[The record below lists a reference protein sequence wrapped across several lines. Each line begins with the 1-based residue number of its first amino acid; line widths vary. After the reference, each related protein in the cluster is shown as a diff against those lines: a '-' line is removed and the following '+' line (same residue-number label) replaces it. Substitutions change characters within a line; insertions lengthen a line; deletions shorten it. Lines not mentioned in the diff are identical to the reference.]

1 MSFLNK
7 VRQQKYLSF
16 TVILFTLS
24 IGILIGTVLNSG
36 VKANSQSGGSS
47 APGATPLVIPEP
59 VQLQNQFTA
68 LAKLLEPSVVN
79 ISTEYDPAKDK
90 AVGKKANPRRHQ
102 PVPNGDEEDQGGGSG
117 GGGGNGGGGNGGGN
131 DENSMQQFFQRYF
144 GGGGG
149 TGGINPFGGGPAQ
162 EEPRASL
169 GSGVIVDKNGY
180 ILTNNHVVE
189 KATRMKVKFNGDD
202 TEYEAKLIGT
212 DPLTDLAVIHINKTG
227 LTPAKI
233 GNSDAIQVGD
243 WAVAIGSPF
252 GFQATVTAGIISAK
266 QRRIAEDGPNS
277 SFQPFLQTD
286 AAINPGNSGGPLLN
300 INGEV
305 IGINTMIASRSGGYQ
320 GIGFAMPINTAVRVY
335 NEIIKTGHVTRGSIG
350 ISLREAPDRKELLKA
365 FGAKNGVFVEDV
377 TAGGPA
383 EKAGLK
389 VEDIITSVNGKVIK
403 DGQDLIDTV
412 SSIPVGS
419 KATLRVLRDHT
430 EKTYEV
436 TVGDREKVHAATLA
450 LAEKPPEE
458 GGDQHLSTTQ
468 PRLGIT
474 FKNLTDGM
482 RAQTGFKGK
491 GGVVVDA
498 VEPDSFADGVGLIKG
513 DVVQSI
519 VADNDHITINSVDDV
534 KQIAGKLKAGES
546 VALKVMRHVPGG
558 GAWQPVYL
566 AGTVPAA
573 Q

>member
-24 IGILIGTVLNSG
+24 IGILIGTLLNSG

-90 AVGKKANPRRHQ
+90 TVTKKANPRRRQ
-102 PVPNGDEEDQGGGSG
+102 QVPNNDDEEQNGGGSG
-117 GGGGNGGGGNGGGN
+117 GGGGN
-131 DENSMQQFFQRYF
+131 DENSMQQFMQRFF

-149 TGGINPFGGGPAQ
+149 TGGMNPFGGPAQ

-169 GSGVIVDKNGY
+169 GSGVVVDKNGY

-233 GNSDAIQVGD
+233 GNSDGIQVGD

-266 QRRIAEDGPNS
+266 QRRIAEDGANS

-305 IGINTMIASRSGGYQ
+305 VGINTMIASRSGGYQ

-365 FGAKNGVFVEDV
+365 FGAKNGVFIEDV

-389 VEDIITSVNGKVIK
+389 VEDIIVSVNGKMIK

-419 KATLRVLRDHT
+419 KATLQVLRDHS

-450 LAEKPPEE
+450 SAEKPPEE
-458 GGDQHLSTTQ
+458 GGGDQHLSATQ

-482 RAQTGFKGK
+482 RTQTGFKGK
-491 GGVVVDA
+491 GGVLVDG
-498 VEPDSFADGVGLIKG
+498 VEPDSFADGVGLVKG
-513 DVVQSI
+513 DVVESI
-519 VADNDHITINSVDDV
+519 VADNEHITISSLDDV
-534 KQIAGKLKAGES
+534 KKISGKLKAGES
-546 VALKVMRHVPGG
+546 VALKVMRHIPGG
-558 GAWQPVYL
+558 PWQPVYL

>member
-1 MSFLNK
+1 MSFINK

-24 IGILIGTVLNSG
+24 IGILIGTVFNSG
-36 VKANSQSGGSS
+36 VKANGQSGSS

-68 LAKLLEPSVVN
+68 LAKMLEPSVVN
-79 ISTEYDPAKDK
+79 ISTEYDPSKDK
-90 AVGKKANPRRHQ
+90 AVSKKANPRNRRQ
-102 PVPNGDEEDQGGGSG
+102 PVPNGDEEDQGGGNS
-117 GGGGNGGGGNGGGN
+117 GGGN
-131 DENSMQQFFQRYF
+131 DENSMQQFMQRFF

-149 TGGINPFGGGPAQ
+149 GGINPFGGGPMQ

-169 GSGVIVDKNGY
+169 GSGVIVDRNGY

-212 DPLTDLAVIHINKTG
+212 DPLTDLAVIHINRTG

-266 QRRIAEDGPNS
+266 QRRIAEDGASS

-350 ISLREAPDRKELLKA
+350 ISLRETPDRKELLKA
-365 FGAKNGVFVEDV
+365 FGAKTGVFVEDV

-389 VEDIITSVNGKVIK
+389 VEDIILSVNGKMIK

-419 KATLRVLRDHT
+419 KATLKVLRDHS
-430 EKTYEV
+430 EKTFEV
-436 TVGDREKVHAATLA
+436 TVGDREKVHAATLTSS
-450 LAEKPPEE
+450 AERPPE
-458 GGDQHLSTTQ
+458 GPDQNSSTQ
-468 PRLGIT
+468 PKLGIT
-474 FKNLTDGM
+474 FRNLTEGM

-491 GGVVVDA
+491 GGVLVDG

-519 VADNDHITINSVDDV
+519 VANNEHIEVNSLDDV
-534 KQIAGKLKAGES
+534 KQISGKLKAGES
-546 VALKVMRHVPGG
+546 VALKIMRHVPGG
-558 GAWQPVYL
+558 NWQPVYL

>member
-36 VKANSQSGGSS
+36 VKANSQSGSS

-59 VQLQNQFTA
+59 VQLQNSFAT

-90 AVGKKANPRRHQ
+90 EKSTTSKKANPHGRRQ
-102 PVPNGDEEDQGGGSG
+102 PAPNTDEEDQSG
-117 GGGGNGGGGNGGGN
+117 PDVGGNGGN
-131 DENSMQQFFQRYF
+131 DENSMQQFMQRFF

-149 TGGINPFGGGPAQ
+149 GGGGLGGINPFGGGPSQ
-162 EEPRASL
+162 ERPSASL
-169 GSGVIVDKNGY
+169 GSGVVVDKNGY

-189 KATRMKVKFNGDD
+189 KATKMKVKFNGDD
-202 TEYEAKLIGT
+202 TEYDAKLVGT
-212 DPLTDLAVIHINKTG
+212 DPLTDLAVIHINRTN

-233 GNSDAIQVGD
+233 GNSDGIQVGD

-266 QRRIAEDGPNS
+266 QRRIAEDGANS

-305 IGINTMIASRSGGYQ
+305 VGINTMIASRSGGYQ

-350 ISLREAPDRKELLKA
+350 ISLRETPDRKEILKA

-377 TAGGPA
+377 TKEGPA

-389 VEDIITSVNGKVIK
+389 VEDIILSVNGKLIK

-412 SSIPVGS
+412 SSIPVGN
-419 KATLRVLRDHT
+419 KATLQVFRDHK
-430 EKTYEV
+430 EKTFEV
-436 TVGDREKVHAATLA
+436 TVGDREKVHSATLVST
-450 LAEKPPEE
+450 ERPPQDPDH
-458 GGDQHLSTTQ
+458 GATTNQ
-468 PRLGIT
+468 ARLGIT
-474 FKNLTDGM
+474 FGNFNEGM
-482 RAQTGFKGK
+482 RTKMGFKEK
-491 GGVVVDA
+491 GGVIVDA
-498 VEPDSFADGVGLIKG
+498 IEPDSFADTIGLIKG
-513 DVVQSI
+513 DVVLSI
-519 VADNDHITINSVDDV
+519 VANNEHISFSSLDDV
-534 KQIAGKLKAGES
+534 KQIAGKLKTGES
-546 VALKVMRHVPGG
+546 VALKVMRHLPGG
-558 GAWQPVYL
+558 GAWQPAYL
-566 AGTVPAA
+566 AGTIP

>member
-36 VKANSQSGGSS
+36 VKANSQGTS
-47 APGATPLVIPEP
+47 APGATPLVIPNP
-59 VQLQNQFTA
+59 VQLQNSFST

-79 ISTEYDPAKDK
+79 ISTEYVPSKDTSRK
-90 AVGKKANPRRHQ
+90 AQPKSRRRA
-102 PVPNGDEEDQGGGSG
+102 PGGDEEDQGGGQGGGQDDNSMQQFMQRLFPF
-117 GGGGNGGGGNGGGN
+117 GGGGNGGA
-131 DENSMQQFFQRYF
+131 M
-144 GGGGG
+144 
-149 TGGINPFGGGPAQ
+149 PFGRN
-162 EEPRASL
+162 ERDEPQASL
-169 GSGVIVDKNGY
+169 GSGVVVDRNGY

-202 TEYEAKLIGT
+202 KEYDAKLIGT
-212 DPLTDLAVIHINKTG
+212 DALTDLAVIHINRTD

-233 GNSDAIQVGD
+233 GNSDAAQVGD

-266 QRRIAEDGPNS
+266 QRRIQEDGQQS

-335 NEIIKTGHVTRGSIG
+335 NEIIKSGHVTRGSIG
-350 ISLREAPDRKELLKA
+350 ISLRETPDTKDLLKA
-365 FGAKNGVFVEDV
+365 YGAKNGVFVVDV
-377 TAGGPA
+377 TPQGPA
-383 EKAGLK
+383 EKAGIK
-389 VEDIITSVNGKVIK
+389 VEDIILSVNGKEIK

-419 KATLRVLRDHT
+419 TANLKVLRDRVD
-430 EKTYEV
+430 KTFEV

-450 LAEKPPEE
+450 EADKALKDGEP
-458 GGDQHLSTTQ
+458 GTSTQ
-468 PRLGIT
+468 ARLGIT
-474 FKNLTDGM
+474 FSNLTEGNARSLGSKVKAACWWM
-482 RAQTGFKGK
+482 RWSPALSRRISAWRGATWWR
-491 GGVVVDA
+491 A
-498 VEPDSFADGVGLIKG
+498 LPR
-513 DVVQSI
+513 
-519 VADNDHITINSVDDV
+519 TIRALPSPAST
-534 KQIAGKLKAGES
+534 ILRTCKAN
-546 VALKVMRHVPGG
+546 
-558 GAWQPVYL
+558 
-566 AGTVPAA
+566 
-573 Q
+573 

>member
-1 MSFLNK
+1 
-7 VRQQKYLSF
+7 
-16 TVILFTLS
+16 
-24 IGILIGTVLNSG
+24 
-36 VKANSQSGGSS
+36 
-47 APGATPLVIPEP
+47 
-59 VQLQNQFTA
+59 
-68 LAKLLEPSVVN
+68 
-79 ISTEYDPAKDK
+79 
-90 AVGKKANPRRHQ
+90 
-102 PVPNGDEEDQGGGSG
+102 
-117 GGGGNGGGGNGGGN
+117 
-131 DENSMQQFFQRYF
+131 MQQFMQRFF

-149 TGGINPFGGGPAQ
+149 GGGVNPFSQGQ

-169 GSGVIVDKNGY
+169 GSGVVVDKNGY

-202 TEYEAKLIGT
+202 KEYEAKTVGT
-212 DPLTDLAVIHINKTG
+212 DPLTDLAVIHINRTG

-266 QRRIAEDGPNS
+266 QRRIAEDGANS

-365 FGAKNGVFVEDV
+365 FGAKNGVFIEEV
-377 TAGGPA
+377 TPGGPA

-389 VEDIITSVNGKVIK
+389 VEDIIVSVNGKMIK

-419 KATLRVLRDHT
+419 KATLQVLRDHS
-430 EKTYEV
+430 EKAYEV
-436 TVGDREKVHAATLA
+436 TVGDREKVHAGTLLSA
-450 LAEKPPEE
+450 DRPPQDM
-458 GGDQHLSTTQ
+458 DQHLSATQ

-482 RAQTGFKGK
+482 RTQTGFKAK
-491 GGVVVDA
+491 GGVLVDS
-498 VEPDSFADGVGLIKG
+498 VEPDSFADGIGLVKG
-513 DVVQSI
+513 DVVMSI
-519 VADNDHITINSVDDV
+519 VANNEHVTINSVDDV
-534 KQIAGKLKAGES
+534 KQIASKLKAGES
-546 VALKVMRHVPGG
+546 VALRVMRHVPGG
-558 GAWQPVYL
+558 GPWQPVYL

>member
-7 VRQQKYLSF
+7 IRQQKYLSF

-24 IGILIGTVLNSG
+24 VGILIGTILNSG
-36 VKANSQSGGSS
+36 VKANSQGGTS

-90 AVGKKANPRRHQ
+90 NATSKKANPRGRRQ
-102 PVPNGDEEDQGGGSG
+102 QVPNDDEEQNGAPPNGS
-117 GGGGNGGGGNGGGN
+117 

-149 TGGINPFGGGPAQ
+149 GGGINPFGQGQ

-169 GSGVIVDKNGY
+169 GSGVVVDKNGY

-212 DPLTDLAVIHINKTG
+212 DPLTDLAVIHIDRTG

-266 QRRIAEDGPNS
+266 QRRIAEDGANS

-305 IGINTMIASRSGGYQ
+305 IGINTMIASRSGCYQ

-350 ISLREAPDRKELLKA
+350 ISLRETPDRKELLKA

-377 TAGGPA
+377 TPGGPA

-389 VEDIITSVNGKVIK
+389 VEDIIVSVNGKMIK

-419 KATLRVLRDHT
+419 KATLQVLRDRS

-436 TVGDREKVHAATLA
+436 TVGDREKVHSAQLLSADR
-450 LAEKPPEE
+450 PPQEME
-458 GGDQHLSTTQ
+458 HGSTSQ

-474 FKNLTDGM
+474 FGNLNDGM
-482 RAQTGFKGK
+482 RANTGFKAK
-491 GGVVVDA
+491 GGVLVES
-498 VEPDSFADGVGLIKG
+498 VEPDSFADGIGLIKG
-513 DVVQSI
+513 DVVMSI
-519 VADNDHITINSVDDV
+519 IANNEHITINSLDDV
-534 KQIAGKLKAGES
+534 KQIAGKLKTGES

-558 GAWQPVYL
+558 PWQPAYL
-566 AGTVPAA
+566 AGNIPAA

>member
-36 VKANSQSGGSS
+36 VKANSQSGGNS
-47 APGATPLVIPEP
+47 APGATPLVIPQP

-68 LAKLLEPSVVN
+68 LAKMLEPSVVN

-90 AVGKKANPRRHQ
+90 SATSKKASPRNRRQ
-102 PVPNGDEEDQGGGSG
+102 APRDEEEDNGGGS
-117 GGGGNGGGGNGGGN
+117 NGGGN
-131 DENSMQQFFQRYF
+131 DENSFMQRFF

-149 TGGINPFGGGPAQ
+149 GGVNPFGPAQ

-169 GSGVIVDKNGY
+169 GSGVVVDKNGY

-212 DPLTDLAVIHINKTG
+212 DPLTDLAVIHINRTG

-233 GNSDAIQVGD
+233 GNSDAMQVGD

-266 QRRIAEDGPNS
+266 QRRIAEDGANS

-350 ISLREAPDRKELLKA
+350 ISLRETPDRKEILKA

-377 TAGGPA
+377 TKDGPA
-383 EKAGLK
+383 EKAGIK
-389 VEDIITSVNGKVIK
+389 VEDIILQVNGKDIK

-412 SSIPVGS
+412 SNIPVGTR
-419 KATLRVLRDHT
+419 ATLKVLRDRS
-430 EKTYEV
+430 EKTFEV
-436 TVGDREKVHAATLA
+436 TVGDRSTVHAAVLA
-450 LAEKPPEE
+450 DAGKPPEDME
-458 GGDQHLSTTQ
+458 KGGSSTQ

-474 FKNLTDGM
+474 FGNFNDGM
-482 RAQTGFKGK
+482 RATTGFKPK
-491 GGVVVDA
+491 GGVLVEA
-498 VEPDSFADGVGLIKG
+498 VEPDSFADGIGLMKG
-513 DVVQSI
+513 DVVMSI
-519 VADNDHITINSVDDV
+519 VADKEHITINTLDDV
-534 KQIAGKLKAGES
+534 KQIAGKLKTGES
-546 VALKVMRHVPGG
+546 VALKIMRRPQIGG
-558 GAWQPVYL
+558 SAWQPVYL

>member
-36 VKANSQSGGSS
+36 VKANSQNGS
-47 APGATPLVIPEP
+47 APGATPLVIPSP
-59 VQLQNQFTA
+59 VQLQNSFST

-79 ISTEYDPAKDK
+79 ISTEYIPSKETTS
-90 AVGKKANPRRHQ
+90 KKAPRNRRQ
-102 PVPNGDEEDQGGGSG
+102 APNSDEDQ
-117 GGGGNGGGGNGGGN
+117 NGGG
-131 DENSMQQFFQRYF
+131 DDTMQQWMQRFF

-149 TGGINPFGGGPAQ
+149 GGGINPFGQGMRD
-162 EEPRASL
+162 EPQASL
-169 GSGVIVDKNGY
+169 GSGVVVDKNGY

-202 TEYEAKLIGT
+202 KEYDAKLVGT
-212 DPLTDLAVIHINKTG
+212 DSLTDLAVIHINRTD
-227 LTPAKI
+227 LIPAKI

-266 QRRIAEDGPNS
+266 QRHIIEDGQQS

-320 GIGFAMPINTAVRVY
+320 GIGFAMPINTAVMIY

-350 ISLREAPDRKELLKA
+350 ISLRENQDTKDLLRA
-365 FGAKNGVFVEDV
+365 YGAKNGVFVQDV
-377 TAGGPA
+377 TKGGPA

-389 VEDIITSVNGKVIK
+389 VEDIILAINGKEIK

-412 SSIPVGS
+412 SAIPVGNTV
-419 KATLRVLRDHT
+419 KLKVLRDHS
-430 EKTYEV
+430 EKAFDV
-436 TVGDREKVHAATLA
+436 TVGDRAKVHAATLA
-450 LAEKPPEE
+450 ENQEPE
-458 GGDQHLSTTQ
+458 GTDPGSSTQ
-468 PRLGIT
+468 ARLGIT
-474 FKNLTDGM
+474 FRNLTDGM
-482 RAQTGFKGK
+482 RANSGYKGK
-491 GGVVVDA
+491 GGVLVDA
-498 VEPDSFADGVGLIKG
+498 VEPGSFAEDIGLAKG
-513 DVVQSI
+513 DVVESITANNQRIPINNLDDIKGIQS
-519 VADNDHITINSVDDV
+519 
-534 KQIAGKLKAGES
+534 KMRAGDS
-546 VALKVMRHVPGG
+546 VALKVMRSAGQGG
-558 GAWQPVYL
+558 NWQPLYL

>member
-36 VKANSQSGGSS
+36 VKANSQSGSS

-79 ISTEYDPAKDK
+79 ISTEYDPVKDK
-90 AVGKKANPRRHQ
+90 SVSKKANPRRRQ

-117 GGGGNGGGGNGGGN
+117 GGGGNGGNGGN

-149 TGGINPFGGGPAQ
+149 MGGINPFGGGPAQ

-266 QRRIAEDGPNS
+266 QRRIAEDGNS
-277 SFQPFLQTD
+277 TFQPFLQTD

-350 ISLREAPDRKELLKA
+350 ISLRETPDRKELLKA

-389 VEDIITSVNGKVIK
+389 VEDIITSVNGKMIK

-412 SSIPVGS
+412 SAIPVGS
-419 KATLRVLRDHT
+419 KATLQVLRDRS

-436 TVGDREKVHAATLA
+436 TVGDREKVHAATLMSA
-450 LAEKPPEE
+450 DRPPEE
-458 GGDQHLSTTQ
+458 GGGDQHLSATQ

-482 RAQTGFKGK
+482 RTQTGFKGK
-491 GGVVVDA
+491 GGVIVDG
-498 VEPDSFADGVGLIKG
+498 VEPDSFADSVGLIKG

-519 VADNDHITINSVDDV
+519 VADNEHITINSLDDV
-534 KQIAGKLKAGES
+534 KQISSKLKAGES
-546 VALKVMRHVPGG
+546 VALKVMRHIPGG
-558 GAWQPVYL
+558 PWQPQYL

>member
-24 IGILIGTVLNSG
+24 VGILIGTLVNSG
-36 VKANSQSGGSS
+36 VKANSQSSG
-47 APGATPLVIPEP
+47 APGATPLVIPSP
-59 VQLQNQFTA
+59 VQLQNSFST
-68 LAKLLEPSVVN
+68 LAKMLEPSVVN
-79 ISTEYDPAKDK
+79 ISTEYVPAKDTTS
-90 AVGKKANPRRHQ
+90 KKTPRRGTRR
-102 PVPNGDEEDQGGGSG
+102 PDPNNDDQQDQGGG
-117 GGGGNGGGGNGGGN
+117 N
-131 DENSMQQFFQRYF
+131 DADSMQQFMQRFF

-149 TGGINPFGGGPAQ
+149 GGGVMPFGQSERDVPQ
-162 EEPRASL
+162 NSL
-169 GSGVIVDKNGY
+169 GSGVVVDKNGY

-202 TEYEAKLIGT
+202 KEYEAKLIGT
-212 DPLTDLAVIHINKTG
+212 DPLTDLAVIHIDRTD

-266 QRRIAEDGPNS
+266 QRRIQEDGQQS

-335 NEIIKTGHVTRGSIG
+335 NEIIKNGHVTRGSIG
-350 ISLREAPDRKELLKA
+350 ISLRDTPDTKDLLKA
-365 FGAKNGVFVEDV
+365 YGAENGVFVLDV

-389 VEDIITSVNGKVIK
+389 VEDIILSVNDKKIK

-412 SSIPVGS
+412 SGIPVGS
-419 KATLRVLRDHT
+419 TAKLVVLRDRV
-430 EKTYEV
+430 EKTFVV
-436 TVGDREKVHAATLA
+436 TVGDREKVHAAVLS
-450 LAEKPPEE
+450 ENKVPDE
-458 GGDQHLSTTQ
+458 GETGSATQ
-468 PRLGIT
+468 ARLGIT
-474 FKNLTDGM
+474 FKNLTDGVRSNM
-482 RAQTGFKGK
+482 GYKGK
-491 GGVVVDA
+491 GGVIVDA
-498 VEPDSFADGVGLIKG
+498 VEPGSFAEDIGLAKG
-513 DVVQSI
+513 DVVESITANNQRIPITGLDDIKNIQS
-519 VADNDHITINSVDDV
+519 
-534 KQIAGKLKAGES
+534 KLKAGES
-546 VALKVMRHVPGG
+546 VALKVMRSAGPGG
-558 GAWQPVYL
+558 GGWQPLYL

>member
-36 VKANSQSGGSS
+36 VKANSQSGSS

-90 AVGKKANPRRHQ
+90 TVTKKANPHRRQ
-102 PVPNGDEEDQGGGSG
+102 PVPNDDEDQ
-117 GGGGNGGGGNGGGN
+117 GGGN
-131 DENSMQQFFQRYF
+131 DENSMQQFMQRFF

-169 GSGVIVDKNGY
+169 GSGVVVDKNGY

-212 DPLTDLAVIHINKTG
+212 DPLTDLAVIHINRTG

-266 QRRIAEDGPNS
+266 QRRIAEDGANS

-350 ISLREAPDRKELLKA
+350 ISLRETPDRKELLKA

-389 VEDIITSVNGKVIK
+389 VEDIITSVNGKLIK

-412 SSIPVGS
+412 SAIPVGS
-419 KATLRVLRDHT
+419 KATLKVLRDRT
-430 EKTYEV
+430 EKTFEV

-450 LAEKPPEE
+450 SADKPPQEM
-458 GGDQHLSTTQ
+458 DQNSTTQ

-482 RAQTGFKGK
+482 RTQTGFKGK
-491 GGVVVDA
+491 GGVLVDG
-498 VEPDSFADGVGLIKG
+498 VEPDSFADSIGLIRG

-519 VADNDHITINSVDDV
+519 VADNEHITINSLDDV
-534 KQIAGKLKAGES
+534 KQISGKLKAGES
-546 VALKVMRHVPGG
+546 VALKVMRHIPNGP
-558 GAWQPVYL
+558 WQPVYL